1 MLIMVLNILK
11 CERSKRAHTTY
22 VFVVVVAHLNTR
34 NVLNN
39 IIVPRRHHSVTPLQG
54 ITKWFYLF
62 YEFAVFGRMKEKQ
75 NQFFCIMQRGG
86 GKKNLNR
93 Q

>member
-1 MLIMVLNILK
+1 MSVASA
-11 CERSKRAHTTY
+11 RTHTTY

-75 NQFFCIMQRGG
+75 ISFLHYTKRRR
-86 GKKNLNR
+86 KENLNI